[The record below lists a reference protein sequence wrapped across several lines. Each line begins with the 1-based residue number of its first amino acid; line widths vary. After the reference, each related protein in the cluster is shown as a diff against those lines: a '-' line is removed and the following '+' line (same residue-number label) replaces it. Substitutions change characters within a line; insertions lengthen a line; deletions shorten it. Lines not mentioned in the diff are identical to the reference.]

1 MPLPLLAGAIGK
13 GLLGGA
19 KTVGAATKSGAA
31 KTFSV
36 GKYLAKESIQGATNL
51 AQRGAKVA
59 RQGGKKVVKGAKFF
73 KQKVGSIRKRG
84 GNIARRLKE
93 SAINLRE
100 SLKRG
105 NKNQEKLRTKKQQ
118 RKRRAESI
126 KKKREK
132 EKQLEA
138 NKSSSDQKKTE
149 KNLAKSSLGSF
160 DKLFAFGGLLL
171 GGILVNAFEGLKK
184 KAEEFYVNNKEL
196 FDTIGGFLTK
206 VKDSVVGLLDSFTG
220 PESEE
225 GAYDGFAKFGDNG
238 KLLPAPD
245 GGALSEFVKVIED
258 LKPAIEK
265 INDATKNPIVKA
277 LEKSGFIPERSLMDR
292 SKEFV
297 TGTGPGQLNNY
308 ETQRQS
314 ESQESVKGQ
323 TSEGLPSPASS
334 APDLKTAIRRAESGN
349 DYGATFRAYLDGF
362 SRRNED
368 ITNMSIN
375 QVVQYQKDYIAHQRK
390 LGIPETKRSAA
401 VGAYQMLYP
410 EVAASKT
417 GVPLTAKFNKE
428 NQDRMADYYLNM
440 AGYQQFINGR
450 ITAEQFNNRLAG
462 QFASLKTTSGRGVY
476 DSDGINRAYED
487 LLDLIRKS
495 KPQPKI
501 TPVPDKGDQ
510 ARVINQPDPTD
521 EEVATLFIQRVN
533 TIQYVPVPV
542 TA

>member
-1 MPLPLLAGAIGK
+1 MPLPLLGAVAAVGK
-13 GLLGGA
+13 GLVVGTA
-19 KTVGAATKSGAA
+19 KAATVGAKVGAKAAVSSGKFFA
-31 KTFSV
+31 K
-36 GKYLAKESIQGATNL
+36 GGANL

-59 RQGGKKVVKGAKFF
+59 RQGGKQVVKGAKFF
-73 KQKVGSIRKRG
+73 KQKVANIQKRG
-84 GNIARRLKE
+84 GNIANRLKE
-93 SAINLRE
+93 NAINLRE
-100 SLKRG
+100 FLKRQ
-105 NKNQEKLRTKKQQ
+105 NKNQDKLRTKKQQ
-118 RKRRAESI
+118 RKKRTESI
-126 KKKREK
+126 NKKREK
-132 EKQLEA
+132 EKKLEA
-138 NKSSSDQKKTE
+138 KKSSSSSSNQKKTE
-149 KNLAKSSLGSF
+149 RNLAKSPLNIF
-160 DKLFAFGGLLL
+160 NKLFAFGGLLL

-184 KAEEFYVNNKEL
+184 KVEEFYEYNKEL
-196 FDTIGGFLTK
+196 FDTIGNFLSS
-206 VKDSVVGLLDSFTG
+206 VKDSAVDFFNSFTG
-220 PESEE
+220 PYTEK
-225 GAYDGFAKFGDNG
+225 GAFDNIAKFDDSG
-238 KLLPAPD
+238 KLQ
-245 GGALSEFVKVIED
+245 GGALKEVEKAFEGIDKMIIELDKVVGGDVVLAMKGGVEGILSKRTGIFVPQKFT
-258 LKPAIEK
+258 EK
-265 INDATKNPIVKA
+265 ERERYMQQSGQVSTSPITA
-277 LEKSGFIPERSLMDR
+277 
-292 SKEFV
+292 
-297 TGTGPGQLNNY
+297 
-308 ETQRQS
+308 
-314 ESQESVKGQ
+314 
-323 TSEGLPSPASS
+323 PASS
-334 APDLKTAIRRAESGN
+334 TSVADSPDLKTAIRRAESGN

-487 LLDLIRKS
+487 LLDLIKKS

-501 TPVPDKGDQ
+501 TPVPDKGNQ

-533 TIQYVPVPV
+533 TIQYVPVTV
-542 TA
+542 